1 MLEHIQCI
9 VLRTVKYGDNALI
22 VDTFTESHGRM
33 SFVTKISHTRR
44 SHTASAFWQPLSIL
58 EFNADIRP
66 TIKLPTPTGV
76 RFLYSYQSLPYNP
89 SKACIA
95 MFIAEFLCAALR
107 GEGVNKPLFQYIEIS
122 LRWLD
127 MAEDSRSHGIANFH
141 LVFLMRTTRFLGIY
155 PNLEKM
161 ESFEQKI
168 SQQPKPY
175 WFDLIAGEYSE
186 HQPVHSSCLRP
197 DEAAL
202 MPLLFRMDYSTMHVF
217 RFNRQQRQRCL
228 EVLIEYYR
236 IHVPQFPE
244 LKSLDVLAEIFN

>member
-1 MLEHIQCI
+1 
-9 VLRTVKYGDNALI
+9 
-22 VDTFTESHGRM
+22 
-33 SFVTKISHTRR
+33 
-44 SHTASAFWQPLSIL
+44 
-58 EFNADIRP
+58 
-66 TIKLPTPTGV
+66 
-76 RFLYSYQSLPYNP
+76 
-89 SKACIA
+89 
-95 MFIAEFLCAALR
+95 
-107 GEGVNKPLFQYIEIS
+107 
-122 LRWLD
+122 
-127 MAEDSRSHGIANFH
+127 MAEESRSHGIANFH